1 VQSPTLKLIVDRER
15 EIEAFDPE
23 DYWEL
28 FADLQKDETSFE
40 AQYFY
45 RDEDDNEAERVW
57 EEAVAEDVYDTL
69 SSRDAA
75 TVVDVNRR
83 TRTDT
88 PPEPFNTTTQ
98 FIRAAGAHRYSAKRA
113 MSIAE
118 DLYTAGYITYP
129 RTDNTVY
136 PTISSPRSSWTSSSA
151 TLARRL
157 RRVAARGRRDRSD
170 GR

>member
-88 PPEPFNTTTQ
+88 PPEPFNTTQ
-98 FIRAAGAHRYSAKRA
+98 FIRAAGAIGYSAKRA

-136 PTISSPRSSWTSSSA
+136 PDDLEPEALGRVRRPP
-151 TLARRL
+151 LARRL